1 MKKKVDVRD
10 HTHKKI
16 WIFVP
21 AICLAAV
28 LSVMLWNVLKQAVP
42 DLGEQTQAD
51 SVSEGQTQEDSV
63 LEGQTQ
69 VLMIYMVGSDLESE
83 RGLASADIRE
93 IQESGFDEERLQI
106 ILCTGGA
113 AYWWNDSVS
122 ADECAVFEVHADEL
136 KKVYTLNDDNMS
148 EPAAVTEFMDFA
160 YGNYAADSYSMI
172 LWDHGG
178 GAVVGYGGDENHY
191 YDMLALYQLRE
202 AFADTKMTAEGK
214 KLEWIG
220 FDACLMGMLEVADT
234 CAPYADYLVA
244 SEGMTADSG
253 WDYSFLKRICE
264 GTDFSGE
271 SVGGEIVESYSG
283 YYAASETYEPE
294 YTLACM
300 DLTKTG
306 QVIDQLEVFI
316 RAAEQ
321 DLKAGSYSVMAKE
334 RDQVKAFGII
344 DTSVNYDIVDLY
356 DLAGQFAD
364 LYPLEAEKLQEA
376 VEELVIYEK
385 TNVADAHGVGIY
397 FPYNNRE
404 NVREWLEEYDRIG
417 FSNSYVDFVKD
428 FSETLTGDSLADW
441 NLSEVVPTKEGEGRY
456 AISFTSE
463 QADHYAHAMLS
474 TWKSMEE
481 WEEGCY
487 VMWIESSDTVLDE
500 SGTLHGDVKNKR
512 FILRDDAGHSAA
524 CSATELERNENYVIY
539 GIAIY
544 LSWINEDAAD
554 YSSKYGNG
562 WATVY
567 VRVDEENPNGMI
579 TGIYEGT
586 GMEMAPGRIS
596 CELKQGAEISP
607 FAYIR
612 QITFD
617 NQGKVV
623 PFEEWEIQSTI
634 FTGFKLEGNLSVT
647 MTDIE
652 EDADLLHVFFISDT
666 QGNVYTTNYVE

>member
-1 MKKKVDVRD
+1 M
-10 HTHKKI
+10 
-16 WIFVP
+16 
-21 AICLAAV
+21 
-28 LSVMLWNVLKQAVP
+28 
-42 DLGEQTQAD
+42 GEQIQAD
-51 SVSEGQTQEDSV
+51 SVSEGQAREDSA

-83 RGLASADIRE
+83 RELASADIRE
-93 IQESGFDEERLQI
+93 IQESGFDEERLRI
-106 ILCTGGA
+106 ILCTGGS
-113 AYWWNDSVS
+113 AYWWNDSIS
-122 ADECAVFEVHADEL
+122 ADECAVFEVHADGL
-136 KKVYTLNDDNMS
+136 KKVHTLNADNMA

-202 AFADTKMTAEGK
+202 AFADAKMTAEGK

-253 WDYSFLKRICE
+253 WDYGFLKRICE

-271 SVGGEIVESYSG
+271 SVGREIVESYSD
-283 YYAASETYEPE
+283 YYTASETYEPE

-356 DLAGQFAD
+356 DLAGQFTD
-364 LYPLEAEKLQEA
+364 LYPRESEKLQEA
-376 VEELVIYEK
+376 VDELVIYEK

-404 NVREWLEEYDRIG
+404 NVREWLEEYGRIG
-417 FSNSYVDFVKD
+417 FSNTYVDFVKG
-428 FSETLTGDSLADW
+428 FSETLTGDSLTEW
-441 NLSEVVPTKEGEGRY
+441 NLSEVVPIKEGEGRY
-456 AISFTSE
+456 AIPFTLE

-474 TWKSMEE
+474 TWKNMEE

-487 VMWIESSDTVLDE
+487 VMWMESSDTVLDE
-500 SGTLHGDVKNKR
+500 NGTLHGAIKNKR

-524 CSATELERNENYVIY
+524 CSATELERSKTYVIY
-539 GIAIY
+539 GIGIY
-544 LSWINEDAAD
+544 LSWINEDAGD

-567 VRVDEENPNGMI
+567 VRVDEENPNGVI

-586 GMEMAPGRIS
+586 GMDMVPGRIS
-596 CELKQGAEISP
+596 CELKQGVEISP

-612 QITFD
+612 RITFD
-617 NQGKVV
+617 NKGKVV

-666 QGNVYTTNYVE
+666 QGNVYTTNCIE